1 MGNLTRRGFLKGSTL
16 CLTALGGMQ
25 LALRSGRARAA
36 WAGERF
42 LVFVFLRG
50 GMDGLNLVPPIAGPD
65 RAPYEAKRPTIHIRT
80 SGATAALP
88 LSGNFGLH
96 FAATGLHEL
105 YQQRRLAIVH
115 GVGFPLE
122 HISRSHF
129 DAQDY
134 VDLGTPG
141 ELRTSSGWLAR
152 HLESVGQVPD
162 DARIPAL
169 AAGAA
174 PPDSL
179 LGRRDTMTLD
189 DPSSFHPNANSGT
202 QIDGQPL
209 YKLSTMM
216 TLNQMY
222 AGSGALELAGSGAAT
237 TVELIDSLSLATYT
251 PSPGANYP
259 SSGVAAGLANQ
270 AKLIANIAKRGLGL
284 QVATLDY
291 GGWDTHE
298 NQGAGDQANLNNNQ
312 YAARVDGLSQVLSA
326 LYADLAGSQMAGR
339 MVVVVQS
346 EFGRRVRENDNRGT
360 DHGSGNPML
369 VLGGRVQGG
378 RLFGTFGGLG
388 DGQLFQNEDVATTT
402 DSRRVLSEI
411 VQDHLGND
419 DLAGV
424 FPGYDYPGPL
434 GLMPGDPIFA
444 NGFDGAG

>member
-1 MGNLTRRGFLKGSTL
+1 MGNLTRRSFLKGSTL

-25 LALRSGRARAA
+25 LGLRSRFARAD
-36 WAGERF
+36 WNGNRF

-50 GMDGLNLVPPIAGPD
+50 GMDGLNLVPPIAGPN
-65 RAPYEAKRPTIHIRT
+65 RAPYEAKRPTIHVRT
-80 SGATAALP
+80 TGPTAALP
-88 LSGNFGLH
+88 LSGDFGLH
-96 FAATGLHEL
+96 FAAGGLHQL

-141 ELRTSSGWLAR
+141 NARTSSGWLAR
-152 HLESVGQVPD
+152 HLESAGQVPD
-162 DARIPAL
+162 GAQIPAL
-169 AAGAA
+169 ASGAA

-189 DPSSFHPNANSGT
+189 DPASFHPNANSGT

-209 YKLSTMM
+209 YKLSTMV

-222 AGSGALELAGSGAAT
+222 AGSGALELAGSGAVT
-237 TVELIDSLSLATYT
+237 TVELIDSLNLASYT

-259 SSGVAAGLANQ
+259 TTGVAAGLANQ
-270 AKLIANIAKRGLGL
+270 AKLIANIAKRELGL

-326 LYADLAGSQMAGR
+326 LYADLAGGQMAGR

-378 RLFGTFGGLG
+378 RLFGTFGGLQ

-402 DSRRVLSEI
+402 DSRRALSEI
-411 VQDHLGND
+411 VVDHLGNG
-419 DLAGV
+419 DLASV

-444 NGFDGAG
+444 NGFD

>member
-16 CLTALGGMQ
+16 CLTALGGMT
-25 LALRSGRARAA
+25 LGLRSVRAE
-36 WAGERF
+36 WSGNRF

-50 GMDGLNLVPPIAGPD
+50 GMDGLNLVPPIGGAD

-80 SGATAALP
+80 NGPTAALP
-88 LSGNFGLH
+88 LSGDFGLH
-96 FAATGLHEL
+96 FAATGLHQL

-122 HISRSHF
+122 FISRSHF

-141 ELRTSSGWLAR
+141 HARGSSGWLAR
-152 HLESVGQVPD
+152 HLESIGQVPD
-162 DARIPAL
+162 GAQIPAL
-169 AAGAA
+169 ASGAA

-189 DPSSFHPNANSGT
+189 DPASFHPNANSGT
-202 QIDGQPL
+202 QVDGQPL
-209 YKLSTMM
+209 YKLSTMI

-222 AGSGALELAGSGAAT
+222 AGAGALELAGSGAAT
-237 TVELIDSLSLATYT
+237 TVELIDSLNLANYT

-259 SSGVAAGLANQ
+259 TTGVAAGLASQ
-270 AKLIANIAKRGLGL
+270 AKLIANVAKRDLGL

-298 NQGAGDQANLNNNQ
+298 NQGAGEQANLNNNQ

-326 LYADLAGSQMAGR
+326 LYADLAGSHMAER

-378 RLFGTFGGLG
+378 RLFGMFGGLG

-402 DSRRVLSEI
+402 DSRRALSEI
-411 VQDHLGND
+411 VVDHLGNP
-419 DLAGV
+419 DLASV
-424 FPGYDYPGPL
+424 FPGYAYPGPL

-444 NGFDGAG
+444 NGFD

>member
-1 MGNLTRRGFLKGSTL
+1 MGNLTRRSFIKGSTL
-16 CLTALGGMQ
+16 CLTALGGLQ
-25 LALRSGRARAA
+25 LGFGTRLARAD
-36 WAGERF
+36 WTGNRF

-50 GMDGLNLVPPIAGPD
+50 GMDGLNFVMPISGPD
-65 RAPYEAKRPTIHIRT
+65 RAAYEAKRPTINIRT

-88 LSGNFGLH
+88 LSGDFGMH
-96 FAATGLHEL
+96 FAATGMHDL
-105 YQQRRLAIVH
+105 YTQGRLAVVH
-115 GVGFPLE
+115 GIGFPLAQ
-122 HISRSHF
+122 ISRSHF

-141 ELRTSSGWLAR
+141 NIHTSSGWLAR
-152 HLESVGQVPD
+152 HLESAGQVPD
-162 DARIPAL
+162 GAQIPAL
-169 AAGAA
+169 ASGSA
-174 PPDSL
+174 PPDSF

-202 QIDGQPL
+202 QVDGQPI
-209 YKLSTMM
+209 YKLSTMV

-222 AGSGALELAGSGAAT
+222 AGAGALELAGTGAAN
-237 TVELIDSLSLATYT
+237 TVELVDSLSIANYT
-251 PSPGANYP
+251 PSVGATYP
-259 SSGVAAGLANQ
+259 TSGAGATLSNQ

-326 LYADLAGSQMAGR
+326 LYADLAGSNMADR

-360 DHGSGNPML
+360 DHGSGNPMF

-378 RLFGTFGGLG
+378 RLFGSFGGLQ

-402 DSRRVLSEI
+402 DSRRALSEI
-411 VQDHLGND
+411 VQDHLGNA
-419 DLAGV
+419 DLASV
-424 FPGYDYPGPL
+424 FPGYAYPGPL

-444 NGFDGAG
+444 NGFD